1 MNWHI
6 LSQITQIYADK
17 RQIGLVRE
25 MDLLKQMPQIAQ
37 RKTVETQREYIKF
50 VVCLRRSA

>member
-1 MNWHI
+1 MCKQHG
-6 LSQITQIYADK
+6 LTQIPQIYADK
-17 RQIGLVRE
+17 RQVGQVEE

-50 VVCLRRSA
+50 VVCLR